1 MTYEEAL
8 AKVLEVAGDYTNT
21 RSTHDI
27 GMALYT
33 QETTQ
38 LRNELDDAVKSLSL
52 SPESI
57 QLSVDKG
64 ELVIEAFGKKTK
76 TWSSIY
82 GTSFLRN
89 ATTEFPQF
97 VDRAFRS
104 FIKDSAL
111 QMNLP
116 VKDIQRFCGYT
127 ILVMNSITKE
137 FTDNITRIGIRL
149 KEIDEESAREKAN
162 YTNYCAALE
171 GAMRKAANYWMA
183 TTTIKPG
190 MRLSIVDLRSDAKGS
205 EVRRVKRVRVSDG
218 EVVIAFDNTSS
229 IVRGKSRINVFESWL
244 LNNAKFLEIAK
255 VLKRAELQKL
265 F

>member
-27 GMALYT
+27 EMTLYA
-33 QETTQ
+33 QEATQ
-38 LRNELDDAVKSLSL
+38 LKSEIDDTIKSLSL
-52 SPESI
+52 SPESV

-64 ELVIEAFGKKTK
+64 ELVIEAFGKTMR

-89 ATTEFPQF
+89 ATTEFPRF
-97 VDRAFRS
+97 VDRAFRN
-104 FIKDSAL
+104 FIRDGAL

-116 VKDIQRFCGYT
+116 VRDIQRFCGYT

-137 FTDNITRIGIRL
+137 LTNNLTRIGNRL
-149 KEIDEESAREKAN
+149 KEVDEESAREKAK
-162 YTNYCAALE
+162 YANYCTSLERVMRTAAD
-171 GAMRKAANYWMA
+171 YWQA

-218 EVVIAFDNTSS
+218 ELVIAFDNTSS
-229 IVRGKSRINVFESWL
+229 IVRGKARINVFESWL

-255 VLKRAELQKL
+255 VLKREELQKL